1 MARAVGFRPS
11 PTRNAPSKDYRYGHM
26 PMTKGDIFGFLKI
39 RAVPSLFWSA
49 PRPLTIRPPVVS
61 VVMLAIGIVT
71 FGLGEAL
78 LIASGVGVSPWT
90 VLAQGLTKITGWSV
104 GLATFVVSVTVL
116 LLWVPLRQTPGIG
129 TILNIIVISVVL
141 DLALPWLPR
150 FDSLA
155 LRIAEAAAGVI
166 VTGIGG
172 GIYLIANLGPG
183 PRDGLMTGLQRLTGF
198 PIAWVRGAIEIG
210 AVVLGWSLGGVAGI
224 GTLLF
229 AFGIGPCVA
238 ATMYGLQRIFGSSQ
252 TSPR

>member
-1 MARAVGFRPS
+1 MA
-11 PTRNAPSKDYRYGHM
+11 KDGALA
-26 PMTKGDIFGFLKI
+26 FLKI
-39 RAVPSLFWSA
+39 RTVPHLFWSA

-61 VVMLAIGIVT
+61 VAMLALGLFIFGI
-71 FGLGEAL
+71 GEAM

-90 VLAQGLTKITGWSV
+90 VLAQGLTNITGWSV
-104 GLATFVVSVTVL
+104 GLATFVISVLVL
-116 LLWVPLRQTPGIG
+116 LAWVPLRQTPGIG
-129 TILNIIVISVVL
+129 TVLNIIIIAVVL

-150 FDSLA
+150 FDSLV
-155 LRIAEAAAGVI
+155 LRVAEAAAGVI

-198 PIAWVRGAIEIG
+198 PIAAVRSAIEIS
-210 AVVLGWSLGGVAGI
+210 AVLLGWSLGGVVGI

-238 ATMYGLQRIFGSSQ
+238 ASMYGLQRLASG
-252 TSPR
+252 RGRGR

>member
-1 MARAVGFRPS
+1 MA
-11 PTRNAPSKDYRYGHM
+11 KDGALA
-26 PMTKGDIFGFLKI
+26 FLKI
-39 RAVPSLFWSA
+39 RTVPHLFWSA

-61 VVMLAIGIVT
+61 VAMLALGLFIFGI
-71 FGLGEAL
+71 GEAM

-90 VLAQGLTKITGWSV
+90 VLAQGLTNITGWSV
-104 GLATFVVSVTVL
+104 GLATFVISVLVL
-116 LLWVPLRQTPGIG
+116 LAWVPLRQTPGIG
-129 TILNIIVISVVL
+129 TVLNIIIIAVVL

-150 FDSLA
+150 FDSLV
-155 LRIAEAAAGVI
+155 LRVAEAAAGVI

-198 PIAWVRGAIEIG
+198 PIAAVRSAIEIG
-210 AVVLGWSLGGVAGI
+210 AVLLGWSLGGVVGI

-238 ATMYGLQRIFGSSQ
+238 ASMYGLQRLASG
-252 TSPR
+252 RGRGR

>member
-1 MARAVGFRPS
+1 MA
-11 PTRNAPSKDYRYGHM
+11 KDGALA
-26 PMTKGDIFGFLKI
+26 FLKI
-39 RAVPSLFWSA
+39 RAVPHLFWSA
-49 PRPLTIRPPVVS
+49 PRPLTIRPPAIS
-61 VVMLAIGIVT
+61 VALLAVGLVIFGI
-71 FGLGEAL
+71 GEAL

-90 VLAQGLTKITGWSV
+90 VLAQGITNITGWSV

-116 LLWVPLRQTPGIG
+116 LAWVPLRQTPGIG
-129 TILNIIVISVVL
+129 TILNIIIISVVL
-141 DLALPWLPR
+141 DLALPWLPQ
-150 FDSLA
+150 FESLA

-198 PIAWVRGAIEIG
+198 PIAGVRSGIEIS
-210 AVVLGWSLGGVAGI
+210 AVVLGWSLGGVVGI

-238 ATMYGLQRIFGSSQ
+238 ASMYGLQQAFGNRQ
-252 TSPR
+252 ARRG